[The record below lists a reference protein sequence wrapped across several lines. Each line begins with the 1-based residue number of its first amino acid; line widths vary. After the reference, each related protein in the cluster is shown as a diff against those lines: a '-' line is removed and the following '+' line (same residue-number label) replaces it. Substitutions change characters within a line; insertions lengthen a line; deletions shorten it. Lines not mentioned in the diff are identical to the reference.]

1 MALVLELFGRKKRVE
16 GLVGLSVND
25 SRISMAH
32 VIRRRDELTLAHCA
46 RVPLTSSAPLRESL
60 ARLVEEHG
68 LVNAAC
74 SCVLSP
80 KDYNVYLVEAPQ
92 VEPEEVSAAVRWK
105 VKDLLDMPIE
115 DAVIDVF
122 PVPEDAFKGRNKMCY
137 AVVAARPQIENLI
150 ATVARANMELHA
162 IDIPEMAMRNLSSH
176 FLDDSHG
183 LAFISLKQ
191 SGSTLNIT
199 RNGQLFLTRR
209 INTPVGANAMA
220 QNDWDMVRDRLA
232 LEIQRSLDYFE
243 SQMGQAP
250 VSQIMIAPR
259 ETDTGFMMNALADAL
274 GAPVGMLDFMHELP
288 SPDSI
293 TLDMKGAAL
302 MAIGAA
308 MRIDPEGAPS

>member
-1 MALVLELFGRKKRVE
+1 VLELFGRKKRVE

-32 VIRRRDELTLAHCA
+32 VIRRRDELLLSQCA
-46 RVPLTSSAPLRESL
+46 RVPLSTAAPMREAL
-60 ARLVEEHG
+60 ARMVEEYG

-92 VEPEEVSAAVRWK
+92 VEPDEINSAVRWK

-122 PVPEDAFKGRNKMCY
+122 PVPEGAFKGRNQMLY
-137 AVVAARPQIENLI
+137 AAVAARPQIVNII
-150 ATVARANMELHA
+150 AMVARANLELHA
-162 IDIPEMAMRNLSSH
+162 IDIPEMALRNLSTH

-199 RNGQLFLTRR
+199 RNGQLYLTRR
-209 INTPVGANAMA
+209 INTPVGPNAMA

-250 VSQIMIAPR
+250 VAQIMIAPR

-274 GAPVGMLDFMHELP
+274 GAPVGMLDFMHELSAP
-288 SPDSI
+288 EHI
-293 TLDMKGAAL
+293 TTELKGASL

-308 MRIDPEGAPS
+308 LRTDYQGMSA

>member
-1 MALVLELFGRKKRVE
+1 MLELFGRKKRVE

-32 VIRRRDELTLAHCA
+32 VIRRRDELLLSQCA
-46 RVPLTSSAPLRESL
+46 RVPLSTAAPMREAL
-60 ARLVEEHG
+60 ARMVEEYG

-92 VEPEEVSAAVRWK
+92 VEPDEINSAVRWK

-122 PVPEDAFKGRNKMCY
+122 PVPEGAFKGRNQMLY
-137 AVVAARPQIENLI
+137 AAVAARPQIVNII
-150 ATVARANMELHA
+150 AMVARANLELHA
-162 IDIPEMAMRNLSSH
+162 IDIPEMALRNLSTH

-199 RNGQLFLTRR
+199 RNGQLYLTRR
-209 INTPVGANAMA
+209 INTPVGPNAMA

-250 VSQIMIAPR
+250 VAQIMIAPR

-274 GAPVGMLDFMHELP
+274 GAPVGMLDFMHELSAP
-288 SPDSI
+288 EHI
-293 TLDMKGAAL
+293 TTELKGASL

-308 MRIDPEGAPS
+308 LRTDYQGMSA

>member
-1 MALVLELFGRKKRVE
+1 MLELFGRKKRVE

-32 VIRRRDELTLAHCA
+32 VIRRRDELLLSQCA
-46 RVPLTSSAPLRESL
+46 RVPLSTAAPVREAL
-60 ARLVEEHG
+60 ARMVEEYG
-68 LVNAAC
+68 LVNAGC
-74 SCVLSP
+74 SYVLSP

-92 VEPEEVSAAVRWK
+92 VEPDEINSAVRWK

-122 PVPEDAFKGRNKMCY
+122 PVPEGAFKGRSQMLY
-137 AVVAARPQIENLI
+137 AVVAARPQIENII
-150 ATVARANMELHA
+150 AMVARANLELHA
-162 IDIPEMAMRNLSSH
+162 IDIPEMALRNLSAH
-176 FLDDSHG
+176 YLDDSHG

-199 RNGQLFLTRR
+199 RNGQLYLTRR

-250 VSQIMIAPR
+250 VAQIMIAPR

-288 SPDSI
+288 APEHI
-293 TLDMKGAAL
+293 TTELKGASL

-308 MRIDPEGAPS
+308 LRTDYQGVSA

>member
-1 MALVLELFGRKKRVE
+1 VLELFGRKKRVE

-32 VIRRRDELTLAHCA
+32 VIRRRDELLLSQCA
-46 RVPLTSSAPLRESL
+46 RVPLSTAAPMREAL
-60 ARLVEEHG
+60 ARMVEEYG

-92 VEPEEVSAAVRWK
+92 VEPDEINSAVRWK

-122 PVPEDAFKGRNKMCY
+122 PVPEGAFKGRNQMLY
-137 AVVAARPQIENLI
+137 AAVAARPQIENII
-150 ATVARANMELHA
+150 AMVARANLELHA
-162 IDIPEMAMRNLSSH
+162 IDIPEMALRNLSTH

-199 RNGQLFLTRR
+199 RNGQLYLTRR
-209 INTPVGANAMA
+209 INTPVGPNAMA

-250 VSQIMIAPR
+250 VAQIMIAPR

-274 GAPVGMLDFMHELP
+274 GAPVGMLDFMHELSAP
-288 SPDSI
+288 EHI
-293 TLDMKGAAL
+293 TTELKGASL

-308 MRIDPEGAPS
+308 LRTDYQGMSA